1 MTIISKQARAASYA
15 RPIFTTP
22 ALRFFA
28 LVALCSAY
36 IQGPLM
42 KIYDFDGAI
51 AEMNH
56 FGLTPAPLF
65 AVGVI
70 VFELLMS
77 ALILLGIFRWAA
89 ALCLAGFTLMATFLA
104 FRFWEL
110 PSGIER
116 MMATNGFFEH
126 LGLAGA
132 FVLVAWHDLRERA
145 VSGKVGAL

>member
-1 MTIISKQARAASYA
+1 MIIISKEARAATYA
-15 RPIFTTP
+15 RPIFTSP
-22 ALRFFA
+22 PLRLFA
-28 LVALCSAY
+28 LVALCSVY
-36 IQGPLM
+36 IQRPFM

-56 FGLTPAPLF
+56 FGLNPAPLF
-65 AVGVI
+65 AAGII

-77 ALILLGIFRWAA
+77 ALILLGIFRWAD

-104 FRFWEL
+104 FHFWEL
-110 PSGIER
+110 PPGMER